1 MVLFIKIVLL
11 SFHDLCFLQVE
22 NWSAFAPDFKE
33 LEENEEYDERESE
46 FDIEDED
53 RSVRSVELDGKSGD
67 ESVDITTVQPIP
79 AFCSSDE
86 DPLNVSITCL
96 VPIGTT
102 LVCSR
107 MRRDSIGCR
116 LLLR

>member
-1 MVLFIKIVLL
+1 M
-11 SFHDLCFLQVE
+11 CFLQVE

-33 LEENEEYDERESE
+33 LEENEEYEEKESE

-53 RSVRSVELDGKSGD
+53 RSVGSVEQDRKSGD

-86 DPLNVSITCL
+86 DPLNVSTDYRIVIGLQYIYICIVYVQVYYYSTC
-96 VPIGTT
+96 
-102 LVCSR
+102 CF
-107 MRRDSIGCR
+107 
-116 LLLR
+116 LLHLQLS